1 MTKVTD
7 RHVLPLTLRAV
18 SREAVDINVYEFVS
32 LDGSELPPF
41 DAGAHINLRLGE
53 NLTRSYSLAN
63 SQSERHRYRIAVKRE
78 QEGRGGSRHVH
89 DELKVGG
96 EIQVEY
102 PRNHFPLHDSA
113 AHSILIAGG
122 IGITPII
129 SMAARLEQL
138 GRSWELHYTARSPAH
153 AAFLRELK
161 KYGDRVSLYFFD
173 GSPEAD
179 KAQSK
184 LDIASLVTAAPPDA
198 HLYCCGPG
206 GMISEFES
214 LAADRSSDT
223 IHVERFA
230 ADGEV
235 NMSGSFEVVLA
246 RSGERLRVCENETIL
261 DVVLAHGVAVDHSC
275 QEGVC
280 GSCLVRVKEGIPD
293 HHDYVLT
300 SAERSSN
307 DRMLICCSRAKTPA
321 LVLDI

>member
-1 MTKVTD
+1 MTKVAD
-7 RHVLPLTLRAV
+7 GHVLTMRLRTV
-18 SREAVDINVYEFVS
+18 LWEAVDINLYELVS
-32 LDGSELPPF
+32 PDGGELPPF

-53 NLTRSYSLAN
+53 NFTRSYSLAN
-63 SQSERHRYRIAVKRE
+63 SPTERHRYVIAVKRE
-78 QEGRGGSRHVH
+78 EAGRGGSRHVH
-89 DELKVGG
+89 DQFRAGG
-96 EIQVEY
+96 EIPVEY
-102 PRNHFPLHDSA
+102 PRNHFPLNESA
-113 AHSILIAGG
+113 AHTILIAGG

-138 GRSWELHYTARSPAH
+138 GRSWELHYTARSPSH
-153 AAFLRELK
+153 AAFLKELK
-161 KYGDRVSLYFFD
+161 KYRDRVTLYFFD
-173 GSPEAD
+173 DLAKPDES
-179 KAQSK
+179 QSK
-184 LDIASLVTAAPPDA
+184 LDMASLVTEARPST

-214 LAADRSSDT
+214 LARDRPRDT

-246 RSGERLRVCENETIL
+246 RSGERLRISENETIL
-261 DVVLAHGVAVDHSC
+261 DVVLAHGVVVDHSC

-280 GSCLVRVKEGIPD
+280 GSCLVRVKEGVPD

-300 SAERSSN
+300 SAERASN
-307 DRMLICCSRAKTPA
+307 DRILICCSRAKTPL

>member
-1 MTKVTD
+1 M
-7 RHVLPLTLRAV
+7 
-18 SREAVDINVYEFVS
+18 
-32 LDGSELPPF
+32 PPF

-63 SQSERHRYRIAVKRE
+63 SPVERHRYVIAVKRE
-78 QEGRGGSRHVH
+78 QEGRGGSCHVH
-89 DELKVGG
+89 DELRVGG
-96 EIQVEY
+96 EIPVEY
-102 PRNHFPLHDSA
+102 PRHHFPLNESA
-113 AHSILIAGG
+113 THTILIAGG

-153 AAFLRELK
+153 AAFLQELK

-173 GSPEAD
+173 GSPEPD
-179 KAQSK
+179 ESQSK
-184 LDIASLVTAAPPDA
+184 LDIASLVTGARPGT

-214 LAADRSSDT
+214 LTCDRPPDT

-235 NMSGSFEVVLA
+235 DMSGTFEVVLA
-246 RSGERLRVCENETIL
+246 RSGERLRISENETIL

-280 GSCLVRVKEGIPD
+280 GSCLVRVKEGVPD

-300 SAERSSN
+300 SAERASN
-307 DRMLICCSRAKTPA
+307 DRMLICCSRAKTPV